1 MSATTILSP
10 TAQERD
16 LLESIS
22 LYIHIPFCHA
32 KCHYCDFNSYAGM
45 LGWRSR
51 YVRALVREITIMGE
65 AARMPN
71 GTPRRCRTIFFG
83 GGTPSLLRPN
93 EVEEILAAA
102 RTAFA
107 VDAGRSG
114 ADGAE
119 ITLEANPG
127 TLERLNLAELRATG
141 LTRISMG
148 AQSFDAGL
156 LKWMGRI
163 HSPAEIVSAVQA
175 ARAAGFGDL
184 NLDFIFALPDQ
195 TVAQWHDTLER
206 AVTLAPDH
214 LSLYSLI
221 VEPETPLFDW
231 VAQGIVTP
239 TDDDLAADMYR
250 AAQEI
255 LAAAGYRQYEIS
267 NWARSGHECRHNL
280 TYWRNLPYIG
290 VGAGAHSYFGGR
302 RFSNVRPVADYV
314 AALAGDW
321 RPRAEEVGVT
331 GGPVVES
338 ALLSPAEEMAE
349 TAILALRLN
358 EGLDIDA
365 FERRFGVDFD
375 SRYSKRIADLIE
387 WKVLEQITLQGTR
400 RLRLTEQ
407 GRLVGNEAFERFL
420 PETA

>member
-1 MSATTILSP
+1 MSATTTAIHPP
-10 TAQERD
+10 TDQERD

-51 YVRALVREITIMGE
+51 YVRALVREIALVGE
-65 AARMPN
+65 AARRPD
-71 GTPRRCRTIFFG
+71 GLPRRCRTIFLG
-83 GGTPSLLRPN
+83 GGTPSLLRPE
-93 EVEEILAAA
+93 EVAEILRVSRA
-102 RTAFA
+102 AFA
-107 VDAGRSG
+107 VD
-114 ADGAE
+114 DNAE

-163 HSPAEIVSAVQA
+163 HSPEEIVSAVQA
-175 ARAAGFGDL
+175 ARVAGFGNL
-184 NLDFIFALPDQ
+184 NLDFIFALPGQ
-195 TVAQWHDTLER
+195 TMAQWRDTLEH
-206 AVTLAPDH
+206 AVALAPDH

-231 VAQGIVTP
+231 VAQGTVTP
-239 TDDDLAADMYR
+239 ADDDLAADMYR

-255 LAAAGYRQYEIS
+255 VADAGYRQYEIS
-267 NWARSGHECRHNL
+267 NWAQPGHECQHNL
-280 TYWRNLPYIG
+280 TYWHNLPYIG

-302 RFSNVRPVADYV
+302 RYANMRPVEDYV
-314 AALAGDW
+314 AALAGNW
-321 RPRAEEVGVT
+321 QPRRGAVGVAS
-331 GGPVVES
+331 GPVVES
-338 ALLSPAEEMAE
+338 TLIAPAEDMAE

-358 EGLDIDA
+358 EGLDIDS
-365 FERRFGVDFD
+365 FERRFGMGFD
-375 SRYSKRIADLIE
+375 SLYGNRIADLLA
-387 WKVLEQITLQGTR
+387 WKILEQVDVQGTR

-420 PETA
+420 PEEA

>member
-1 MSATTILSP
+1 MSATTVIHSP
-10 TAQERD
+10 TDQERD

-32 KCHYCDFNSYAGM
+32 KCHYCDFNSYAGL

-51 YVRALVREITIMGE
+51 YVRALVREITLVGE
-65 AARMPN
+65 AARRPD
-71 GTPRRCRTIFFG
+71 GQPRRCRTIFFG
-83 GGTPSLLRPN
+83 GGTPSLLRPA

-102 RTAFA
+102 RASFA
-107 VDAGRSG
+107 VD
-114 ADGAE
+114 DDAE

-127 TLERLNLAELRATG
+127 TLERLNLAEVRATG

-163 HSPAEIVSAVQA
+163 HSPEEIVSAVQA
-175 ARAAGFGDL
+175 ARAAGFDNL

-195 TVAQWHDTLER
+195 TMAQWRDTLER
-206 AVTLAPDH
+206 AVTLAPNH

-231 VAQGIVTP
+231 VAHGAVTP
-239 TDDDLAADMYR
+239 ADDDLAADMYR

-255 LAAAGYRQYEIS
+255 VAAAGYQQYEIS
-267 NWARSGHECRHNL
+267 NWAKPGHECQHNL
-280 TYWRNLPYIG
+280 TYWHNLPYIG
-290 VGAGAHSYFGGR
+290 VGAGAHSYFDGR
-302 RFSNVRPVADYV
+302 RFANVRPVEGYV
-314 AALAGDW
+314 AALSGDW
-321 RPRAEEVGVT
+321 QPHTGAVGII
-331 GGPVVES
+331 GGPVAES
-338 ALLSPAEEMAE
+338 TQVSPDEDMAE

-358 EGLDIDA
+358 EGLDIDS
-365 FERRFGVDFD
+365 FERRFGTDFD
-375 SRYSKRIADLIE
+375 GLYGKRIVDLIA
-387 WKVLEQITLQGTR
+387 WKILEQINIQGTR

-420 PETA
+420 PESV